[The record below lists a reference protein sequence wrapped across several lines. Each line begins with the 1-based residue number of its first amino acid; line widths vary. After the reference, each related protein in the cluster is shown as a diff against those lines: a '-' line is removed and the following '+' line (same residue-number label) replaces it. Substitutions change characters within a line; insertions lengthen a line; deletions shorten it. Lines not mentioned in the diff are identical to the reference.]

1 VGKVP
6 AWNPRIP
13 ANQPIFEDRNFY
25 AGFDNI
31 LLHRLPRGIACF
43 GHLCHLLQQFLA
55 SVNQLHSLIVKT
67 MRRRSNSFEITG
79 WLQHKQAHR
88 EGRKKHVPSGI

>member
-1 VGKVP
+1 
-6 AWNPRIP
+6 
-13 ANQPIFEDRNFY
+13 
-25 AGFDNI
+25 
-31 LLHRLPRGIACF
+31 
-43 GHLCHLLQQFLA
+43 
-55 SVNQLHSLIVKT
+55 